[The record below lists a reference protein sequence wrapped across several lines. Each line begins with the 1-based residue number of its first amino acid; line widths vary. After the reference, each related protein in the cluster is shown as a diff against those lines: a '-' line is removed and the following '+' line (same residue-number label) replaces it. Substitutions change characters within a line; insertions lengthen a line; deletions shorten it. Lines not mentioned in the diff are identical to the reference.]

1 MIPRCHLGLE
11 RDACNEMDE
20 STVTYCWA
28 DIFVVSRSTERH
40 ARNAPGSADVMDP
53 IWKMEQHGRRDMR
66 GNEEGSRCTMEVV
79 CDKERPSFVG
89 SASASEASVSAS
101 GRNLTLVMYVLLSG

>member
-1 MIPRCHLGLE
+1 MIPQYYLDLE

-40 ARNAPGSADVMDP
+40 ARNAPGSADIMDP
-53 IWKMEQHGRRDMR
+53 IWKME
-66 GNEEGSRCTMEVV
+66 
-79 CDKERPSFVG
+79 
-89 SASASEASVSAS
+89 
-101 GRNLTLVMYVLLSG
+101 